1 MADDPL
7 AALRGRF
14 RDRAAETAARLRAH
28 LAGDEEPDLERLVH
42 SLAGAATMF
51 GHAELGEA
59 ALAADS
65 TFAAGGRPTPETL
78 ADLARRLERLP
89 IP

>member
-14 RDRAAETAARLRAH
+14 RDRGAETAARIRVH
-28 LAGDEEPDLERLVH
+28 LAGPEDPELERLVH
-42 SLAGAATMF
+42 SLAGAAAMF

-59 ALAADS
+59 ALAIDAIYAAD
-65 TFAAGGRPTPETL
+65 GLPTPEALASL
-78 ADLARRLERLP
+78 ADALERL
-89 IP
+89 